1 MTKKWQTGVIAVA
14 MACTAA
20 AATAQTPPSAQ
31 GGAASAKTAASAQV
45 SADKPAA
52 GEVASAPIRC
62 WWKTD
67 RTAIRVG
74 ERFQLVLTCAVV
86 ETTGVTVVP
95 AVNQLEAGAISLTPF
110 EAVSGIRRE
119 DVVVP
124 PWRYLQ
130 YEYTMRLLSEG
141 FFGQDV
147 SIPSLTVTYNLQ
159 AAGAGSEGRDQTYL
173 LPQLPMRVLSLV
185 PRLAGD
191 IRDASGQTFAAVESR
206 RFRATTAMVIA
217 AIAFAFAAVLA
228 ALALARVVGRYRV
241 RDPKA
246 VRPLPAPS
254 LLRGCLKSLADVRAE
269 AARGGWTPRLTGRA
283 LAALRIA
290 AALAL
295 DRSVAQEYVAADAPE
310 RQGQLAVRTGLLRR
324 KRVMLSS
331 ATTASALTT
340 RLENGRV
347 TGAQNRVNLERISDA
362 LQVFSAATYGRA
374 TDADSSSLNSA
385 LDDAIAAIRRLRV
398 RTMWPM
404 RTAEAVARSFT
415 GF

>member
-1 MTKKWQTGVIAVA
+1 VAIMTKKWQTGVIAVA

-20 AATAQTPPSAQ
+20 AAMAQAPAATPAPRE
-31 GGAASAKTAASAQV
+31 GAAARG
-45 SADKPAA
+45 PAA
-52 GEVASAPIRC
+52 GEVASDPIRC

-74 ERFQLVLTCAVV
+74 ERFQLVLTCAVI

-119 DVVVP
+119 DVVVA

-147 SIPSLTVTYNLQ
+147 NIPSLTVTYNLQ
-159 AAGAGSEGRDQTYL
+159 AAGAGSEGRDQTYM
-173 LPQLPMRVLSLV
+173 LPALPMRVLSLV
-185 PRLAGD
+185 PRTAGD

-206 RFRATTAMVIA
+206 RFRATAAMVISG
-217 AIAFAFAAVLA
+217 IAFAFAAVFA
-228 ALALARVVGRYRV
+228 ALALARVVGRYRL
-241 RDPKA
+241 RDPHA

-254 LLRGCLKSLADVRAE
+254 LLRGCLRSLADVRAE
-269 AARGGWTPRLTGRA
+269 AAQGGWTPQLTAQA

-295 DRSVAQEYVAADAPE
+295 GRSVAQEFVEGDAPE
-310 RQGQLAVRTGLLRR
+310 RQGQLAVRTGLFRR
-324 KRVMLSS
+324 RRAILSS

-340 RLENGRV
+340 RLGDGRV
-347 TGAQNRVNLERISDA
+347 KGAQTRVNLEQLSDA

-374 TDADSSSLNSA
+374 TDADTSSLNSA
-385 LDDAIAAIRRLRV
+385 LDQAIEAIRRLRV
-398 RTMWPM
+398 RAMWPM
-404 RTAEAVARSFT
+404 RTADAVARSFS

>member
-1 MTKKWQTGVIAVA
+1 MTQMWQTSAVAVA
-14 MACTAA
+14 MACISVAA
-20 AATAQTPPSAQ
+20 MAQTPAAGPGAR
-31 GGAASAKTAASAQV
+31 GGGTSTGA
-45 SADKPAA
+45 PAA
-52 GEVASAPIRC
+52 KPGPTEVASEPIRC

-67 RTAIRVG
+67 RTAIRIG
-74 ERFQLVLTCAVV
+74 ERFQLVLTCAVI

-110 EAVSGIRRE
+110 EAVSGIRRD

-147 SIPSLTVTYNLQ
+147 SIPALTVTYNLQ

-173 LPQLPMRVLSLV
+173 LPAMPMRVLSLV
-185 PRLAGD
+185 PRLVGD

-206 RFRATTAMVIA
+206 RFRATAAMVVA
-217 AIAFAFAAVLA
+217 AIAFAFASVMA

-254 LLRGCLKSLADVRAE
+254 LLRGCLSSLADVRAE
-269 AARGGWTPRLTGRA
+269 AARGGWTPQLTGRA

-295 DRSVAQEYVAADAPE
+295 GRSVAQEYVAADAPE
-310 RQGQLAVRTGLLRR
+310 RQGQFAVRSGMFRR
-324 KRVMLSS
+324 KRAML
-331 ATTASALTT
+331 
-340 RLENGRV
+340 
-347 TGAQNRVNLERISDA
+347 
-362 LQVFSAATYGRA
+362 
-374 TDADSSSLNSA
+374 
-385 LDDAIAAIRRLRV
+385 
-398 RTMWPM
+398 
-404 RTAEAVARSFT
+404 
-415 GF
+415 

>member
-1 MTKKWQTGVIAVA
+1 MTRDWQTGVLAVA
-14 MACTAA
+14 MVCTAA
-20 AATAQTPPSAQ
+20 VATAQTPQP
-31 GGAASAKTAASAQV
+31 GTGAREGAVAARA
-45 SADKPAA
+45 PAA

-67 RTAIRVG
+67 RTAIRIG
-74 ERFQLVLTCAVV
+74 ERFQLVLTCAVI

-147 SIPSLTVTYNLQ
+147 SIPALTVTYNLQ
-159 AAGAGSEGRDQTYL
+159 AAGAGSEGRDQTYV
-173 LPQLPMRVLSLV
+173 LPALPMRVLSLV
-185 PRLAGD
+185 PRVAGD

-228 ALALARVVGRYRV
+228 ALAIARLVGRYRV

-246 VRPLPAPS
+246 VRPLPATS
-254 LLRGCLKSLADVRAE
+254 LLRGCLRSLADVRAE
-269 AARGGWTPRLTGRA
+269 AARAGWTPQLTGRA

-295 DRSVAQEYVAADAPE
+295 GRSVSQEYVAAGAAE

-324 KRVMLSS
+324 KRVMLSA

-340 RLENGRV
+340 RLGHDRV
-347 TGAQNRVNLERISDA
+347 GGAQNRVNLEQISDA
-362 LQVFSAATYGRA
+362 LQVFSAATYGRPA
-374 TDADSSSLNSA
+374 EADANSLNSA
-385 LDDAIAAIRRLRV
+385 LDNAVTAIRRLRV

-404 RTAEAVARSFT
+404 RTAEAVARSVSGLGT
-415 GF
+415 

>member
-1 MTKKWQTGVIAVA
+1 MNKSWQVIVVA
-14 MACTAA
+14 TALACAGTV
-20 AATAQTPPSAQ
+20 TPMAQTP
-31 GGAASAKTAASAQV
+31 AAR
-45 SADKPAA
+45 PAA
-52 GEVASAPIRC
+52 GEVASDPIRC

-74 ERFQLVLTCAVV
+74 ERFQLVLTCAVI
-86 ETTGVTVVP
+86 ETMGVTVVP

-147 SIPSLTVTYNLQ
+147 TIPSLTVTYNLQ
-159 AAGAGSEGRDQTYL
+159 AAGAGSEGRDQTYM
-173 LPQLPMRVLSLV
+173 LPALPMRLLSLV
-185 PRLAGD
+185 PRTAAD

-206 RFRATTAMVIA
+206 RFRATTAVVISG
-217 AIAFAFAAVLA
+217 IAFAFAAVLA

-241 RDPKA
+241 RDPHA
-246 VRPLPAPS
+246 VRPLPAPP
-254 LLRGCLKSLADVRAE
+254 LLRGCLRSLADVRAE
-269 AARGGWTPRLTGRA
+269 AARGGWTPQLTAQA

-295 DRSVAQEYVAADAPE
+295 GRSVAQEFVEGDAPG
-310 RQGQLAVRTGLLRR
+310 RQGQLAVRTGLFRR
-324 KRVMLSS
+324 RRAIVSS

-340 RLENGRV
+340 RLGDGRV
-347 TGAQNRVNLERISDA
+347 RGAQTRVNLEQLSDA
-362 LQVFSAATYGRA
+362 LQLFSAATYGRA
-374 TDADSSSLNSA
+374 ADADTSSLNNA
-385 LDDAIAAIRRLRV
+385 LDHAIEAIRRLRL

-404 RTAEAVARSFT
+404 RAADAVARSFT